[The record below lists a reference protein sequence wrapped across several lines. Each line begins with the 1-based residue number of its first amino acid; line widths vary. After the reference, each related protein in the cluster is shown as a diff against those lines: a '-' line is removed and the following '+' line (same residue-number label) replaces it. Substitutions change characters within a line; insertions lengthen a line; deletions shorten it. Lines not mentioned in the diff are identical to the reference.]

1 MNHQKTKKR
10 KSNPWV
16 ILTSVFVFLTGVGIF
31 LYPTVSNWM
40 AEHNQ
45 SEIIHSYQDKVSE
58 FSGQQLAE
66 EWEKAVVYNENLTGD
81 PVHDPFVMGSGYV
94 IPENYE
100 ETLNLNGDGVMCYL
114 EIPKIGVNLPVYHG
128 ASEEVLEKGAG
139 HLEATTLP
147 IGGQGRH
154 SVISAHRGLPSAE
167 LFTRLDEMEVGDV
180 FYIHVLD
187 QTLAYEVD
195 QIETILPEELEKLAA
210 EDGKDLV
217 TLLTCTPYAVNT
229 HRLLVRG
236 SRIEYVQPDEETMQ
250 DSVEKPL
257 FEGVDVWY
265 YYLGIA
271 IGLVVLG
278 VGITAIVIV
287 RKRRKKRMGKE
298 S

>member
-16 ILTSVFVFLTGVGIF
+16 ILTSVFVFLAGVGIF

>member
-16 ILTSVFVFLTGVGIF
+16 ILTSVFVFLAGVGIF
-31 LYPTVSNWM
+31 LYPTVSNWV

-167 LFTRLDEMEVGDV
+167 LFTRLDEMEAGDV

-195 QIETILPEELEKLAA
+195 QIETILPEELEKLAV
-210 EDGKDLV
+210 EEGKDLV

-236 SRIEYVQPDEETMQ
+236 SRTEYVQPDEEAMQ

-271 IGLVVLG
+271 IGLAVLG

-298 S
+298 P

>member
-1 MNHQKTKKR
+1 
-10 KSNPWV
+10 
-16 ILTSVFVFLTGVGIF
+16 
-31 LYPTVSNWM
+31 M

-167 LFTRLDEMEVGDV
+167 LFTRLDEMEAGDV

-236 SRIEYVQPDEETMQ
+236 SRTEYVQPDEEAMQ

-271 IGLVVLG
+271 IGLAVLG

-298 S
+298 P